1 MIIIFYVISYLSIA
15 IAFSIFL
22 ILATKKEKGDSR
34 FRGDSYTLFFALIW
48 PITLPS
54 FIFFLICSSLVH
66 LLKKIEEEINKLP

>member
-34 FRGDSYTLFFALIW
+34 FRGDSYTLFLALIW